1 MYIYKKKR
9 IEVYKKYM
17 KKMSIKSRRMDEG
30 MKTNLMQWKNLKIN
44 CLWAGKDSKSRDMQ
58 NESIQKQ
65 EIVGIEYLRKP
76 KFG

>member
-1 MYIYKKKR
+1 
-9 IEVYKKYM
+9 
-17 KKMSIKSRRMDEG
+17 MDEG
-30 MKTNLMQWKNLKIN
+30 MKTNLMQWRNLKIN